1 MAAKKSGKAITVK
14 LLRSPIGTSQ
24 RQRKTLEALGLK
36 RVQQT
41 ATHTDNPVLRG
52 MIERVSHLVEVQEA

>member
-1 MAAKKSGKAITVK
+1 MAAKKSGKEITVK
-14 LLRSPIGTSQ
+14 LMRSPIGTNK

-41 ATHTDNPVLRG
+41 VTHADNPSLRG
-52 MIERVSHLVEVQEA
+52 MIKKVSHLVEVQEA